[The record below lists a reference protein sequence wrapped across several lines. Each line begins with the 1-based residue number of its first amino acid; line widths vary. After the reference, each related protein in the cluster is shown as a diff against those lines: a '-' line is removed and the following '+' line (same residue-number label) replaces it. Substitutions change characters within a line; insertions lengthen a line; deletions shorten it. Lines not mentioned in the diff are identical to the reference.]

1 MVEIV
6 FRYDFPVLLAG
17 FGFDLTYA
25 YDFYQAHDLKTAGQS
40 PKKWGSSRSTVYY
53 LLFLLSLVME

>member
-40 PKKWGSSRSTVYY
+40 PKKWG
-53 LLFLLSLVME
+53 